1 MFSFISLPMSPG
13 CGDRTIVFF
22 FPLDFLKLPG
32 FGDETLILLTL
43 VSFEWGLIAEQFI

>member
-1 MFSFISLPMSPG
+1 MSLPMSPG
-13 CGDRTIVFF
+13 YGDQTIVFVS
-22 FPLDFLKLPG
+22 LDFLKLPG